1 MIEKIDETKLSL
13 VQEIAKITWP
23 IAFGEILSKEQLAY
37 MMDMMYRLDVLASQL
52 IKGHEFY
59 IFILNNQA
67 VGFMG
72 IEANYNEQPKL
83 KIHKLY
89 ILPNFQGKKI
99 GEKFISFAEKRAK
112 ELNQNI
118 LTLNVNRYNKAL
130 HFYEK
135 LGFEIVKSIDLEIGK
150 GYLMEDYVMD
160 KLFTEVQ
167 NVK

>member
-23 IAFGEILSKEQLAY
+23 VAFGEILSKEQLAY
-37 MMDMMYRLDVLASQL
+37 MMDMMYRLDVLETQL
-52 IKGHEFY
+52 LEGHEFY
-59 IFILNNQA
+59 LYNYEGKT

-72 IEANYNEQPKL
+72 IEPFYNDFPYL

-89 ILPNFQGKKI
+89 ILPDFQGKKI
-99 GEKFISFAEKRAK
+99 GEQFIIFAENRAK
-112 ELNQNI
+112 ELKQNV

-130 HFYEK
+130 YFYEK
-135 LGFEIVKSIDLEIGK
+135 LGFHNVKTIDIEIGQ

-160 KLFTEVQ
+160 KPIV
-167 NVK
+167 